1 MNIPGVGN
9 IIGVWNY
16 DPNAMYTQ
24 GDIVVHNND
33 IYVCIA
39 SQARGSD
46 LNNNNSSNNTFQPLY
61 RYMAASTLAEY
72 DSGTPQ
78 TLVTK
83 GILQAVL
90 NRHFA
95 VNILDTNQSTIDLNN
110 IRATGRYL
118 LVVRNANAVQNF
130 PVLLLSGLSNS
141 IPVFF
146 GLDVWNGGSN
156 GVFQVL
162 IRVSST
168 HTISGMANRRV
179 GDQWFVMT
187 NSVDQTPTNF
197 LAEHYRAFLQDRQA
211 NFQSSL
217 FGRKFD
223 PVLGAIFIPRSLEY
237 GFAIF
242 IVQQGS
248 AQQQV
253 YVSLPASNQNVS
265 VSGALSATSNSSH
278 WVFTANSPYTLVRA
292 FVLR

>member
-9 IIGVWNY
+9 IMGVWNQ

-39 SQARGSD
+39 QQAMGSA
-46 LNNNNSSNNTFQPLY
+46 LTNPSAFQPLY
-61 RYMAASTLAEY
+61 QYMAASTLAEY
-72 DSGTPQ
+72 DSATPQ

-95 VNILDTNQSTIDLNN
+95 VNILDTNQGTIDLDS
-110 IRATGRYL
+110 IQATGRYL
-118 LVVRNANAVQNF
+118 LVVRNANVVQNF
-130 PVLLLSGLSNS
+130 PPLLLSGLSDN

-146 GLDVWNGGSN
+146 GLDVWDGSPD
-156 GVFQVL
+156 GIFQVL
-162 IRVSST
+162 IRVSSSL
-168 HTISGMANRRV
+168 TISGMANRKV
-179 GDQWFVMT
+179 GAPWFVMT
-187 NSVDQTPTNF
+187 SSVDQTPTNF
-197 LAEHYRAFLQDRQA
+197 LAEHYRAFLQDRA
-211 NFQSSL
+211 TNFQSSL
-217 FGRKFD
+217 FGKRFD
-223 PVLGAIFIPRSLEY
+223 PVSGVISIPRSLEY

-242 IVQQGS
+242 IVQQGPT
-248 AQQQV
+248 QQQV
-253 YVSLPASNQNVS
+253 YVSLPASTQNVS
-265 VSGALSATSNSSH
+265 VSGALSATSNPNY